1 MIVNVKGLDFHQ
13 TFKPE
18 RDCLSTLLTEL
29 DSCSGTTVAEISKI
43 TGIPTG
49 SSSGKV
55 VPTIFYLEYMGLIQE
70 QLDNKKYRLEYT
82 TIGEA
87 VLAEDPGLMEELSLM
102 LLHCM
107 IARKRNGAE
116 LWSYI
121 ICEVLSKYHGRIN
134 KINLEKE
141 LQMHFGKTVNLS
153 PFNGSYSG
161 LFEQLGIIKIS
172 NDEYVM
178 QPHSFNPE
186 YEYLYG
192 LILYK
197 YWDEWASEFSDEQ
210 KRNEKVSI
218 IEITADQIEQT
229 GFRRVFGWTEQ
240 IEYQALEALND
251 KGIVSLN
258 RQMSPFAV
266 RRILKEEEIIDLLY
280 SELC

>member
-1 MIVNVKGLDFHQ
+1 
-13 TFKPE
+13 
-18 RDCLSTLLTEL
+18 
-29 DSCSGTTVAEISKI
+29 
-43 TGIPTG
+43 
-49 SSSGKV
+49 
-55 VPTIFYLEYMGLIQE
+55 
-70 QLDNKKYRLEYT
+70 
-82 TIGEA
+82 
-87 VLAEDPGLMEELSLM
+87 M

-134 KINLEKE
+134 KINLDKE

-153 PFNGSYSG
+153 PFNGSYGG

-210 KRNEKVSI
+210 KRNEKVSV